1 MRLRTTLLHV
11 AVLLTAACGGST
23 SATGSSDAG
32 ADGSHGNDASN
43 GGDSG
48 GGDASKDALGVD
60 VIEPA
65 EGACGGCNCGQPPTP
80 NGNASPD
87 EACAIASGNGAL
99 GSTSACETFCTALND
114 GGTGFYY
121 CSLPTAY
128 TSAYQAAVG
137 DAGPYGDGGPDSGLR
152 CPAWQADVVVQ
163 CGFMCT
169 GRRTDGIP
177 DHPGCDA
184 RELGDVFAARAYLE
198 EVSVHAFDRMLR
210 ELRAHGAPPSL
221 LRDARRARR
230 DEVRHT
236 AMMAR
241 LARRFGGEH
250 RSPVA
255 PDGARNGAVRPLR
268 AIAIENAVEGCVRET
283 YGAVVGLVEARA
295 SSDPA
300 VRRAMASIAA
310 DECRHAELSWAV
322 ARWILPRL
330 GHEERA
336 LVASAMRRA
345 IDDLA
350 RTGDARAVAMLDAEV
365 WNCGSGRPLAAA

>member
-1 MRLRTTLLHV
+1 V

-32 ADGSHGNDASN
+32 PDASRGSDASN
-43 GGDSG
+43 GDSG
-48 GGDASKDALGVD
+48 GGDGSKDALGVD
-60 VIEPA
+60 VIEQP
-65 EGACGGCNCGQPPTP
+65 EGACGGCNCGQPATP
-80 NGNASPD
+80 NGNATPD
-87 EACAIASGNGAL
+87 EACAIASANGVPGTA
-99 GSTSACETFCTALND
+99 SACETFCTALND

-128 TSAYQAAVG
+128 TSAYQAALG
-137 DAGPYGDGGPDSGLR
+137 DAGPYEDGGPDSGLR
-152 CPAWQADVVVQ
+152 CPAWQGDVVVQ

-169 GRRTDGIP
+169 GRRTEGIP
-177 DHPGCDA
+177 EHPGCDA
-184 RELGDVFAARAYLE
+184 HALGDVFAARAYLE

-255 PDGARNGAVRPLR
+255 ADRARNGAVRSLL
-268 AIAIENAVEGCVRET
+268 AIAMENAVEGCVRET
-283 YGAVVGLVEARA
+283 YGAVVGLVEART
-295 SSDPA
+295 SSDA
-300 VRRAMASIAA
+300 VIRRAMASIAA
-310 DECRHAELSWAV
+310 DECRHAELSWGV
-322 ARWILPRL
+322 ARWISPRL
-330 GHEERA
+330 TPEERA
-336 LVASAMRRA
+336 LVENAMREA

-365 WNCGSGRPLAAA
+365 WRDGAGRRLAAA